1 MMEISGKKISII
13 GAEKS
18 GIGAAKLIRKFGG
31 IPFISDSGQE
41 EKLKDSISALEELG
55 FDFEI
60 GKHSDRVFNC
70 ELMIASP
77 GVPSNAEVMVKAREK
92 KIKLISEI
100 ELASAFCKGNIIA
113 ITGSNGKTTTT
124 TLCNYV
130 LNTSG
135 LKSYTAGNIGV
146 AFSEIALDI
155 KENEFVSLEVSSFQ
169 LDLIDTFKPKVSV
182 VLNIT
187 PDHLNRYEYK
197 FENYISSKLRIYKNQ
212 DRDDFV
218 ILNHDDKTLMDSV
231 VKLSEGQ
238 RGFESSDFYFSLS
251 SSQSNGCFVSGDR
264 IIFNNNGKTLFT
276 CNVKEVN
283 LKGEHNLANAMA
295 VISIAKLFDADN
307 EKIIEALRSFQAI
320 EHRLE
325 FVREIGGVKFIN
337 DSKATNVDSVWYAL
351 RSFNEPIFLIL
362 GGQDKGND
370 YNQIKDLVVERV
382 VKIFAIGSSAEKV
395 FNFFHLLVKVEI
407 KRTMEDAVLA
417 ASKEARQD
425 EVVLLSPACASFDMF
440 NDYEQRGKVF
450 KEVVNRL

>member
-1 MMEISGKKISII
+1 
-13 GAEKS
+13 
-18 GIGAAKLIRKFGG
+18 
-31 IPFISDSGQE
+31 
-41 EKLKDSISALEELG
+41 
-55 FDFEI
+55 
-60 GKHSDRVFNC
+60 
-70 ELMIASP
+70 
-77 GVPSNAEVMVKAREK
+77 
-92 KIKLISEI
+92 
-100 ELASAFCKGNIIA
+100 
-113 ITGSNGKTTTT
+113 
-124 TLCNYV
+124 
-130 LNTSG
+130 
-135 LKSYTAGNIGV
+135 
-146 AFSEIALDI
+146 
-155 KENEFVSLEVSSFQ
+155 
-169 LDLIDTFKPKVSV
+169 
-182 VLNIT
+182 
-187 PDHLNRYEYK
+187 
-197 FENYISSKLRIYKNQ
+197 
-212 DRDDFV
+212 
-218 ILNHDDKTLMDSV
+218 
-231 VKLSEGQ
+231 
-238 RGFESSDFYFSLS
+238 
-251 SSQSNGCFVSGDR
+251 VSGDR
-264 IIFNNNGKTLFT
+264 IIFNKNGKTLFT